1 MSVASSPVP
10 DAIVDYVTQLRDLLG
25 DDVRDVVLFGS
36 RATGTHRE
44 NSDYDIAVF
53 VGDEADLAA
62 ARRIA
67 SDTAYPHVLRGFD
80 IRPVVLRLNRRDE
93 RSQFL
98 GHVRDV
104 GVRL

>member
-1 MSVASSPVP
+1 VSSPLPAAV
-10 DAIVDYVTQLRDLLG
+10 AGYVAQLRDLLG
-25 DDVRDVVLFGS
+25 DDLRDVVLFGS
-36 RATGTHRE
+36 RATGTHRP

-53 VGDEADLAA
+53 VADEADLARV
-62 ARRIA
+62 RRIA